1 MTATERAPA
10 KINLTLHVTGQR
22 PDGYHLLDSLVVFTA
37 QGDMLTAGP
46 SQGLSLGVT
55 GPEAAALKA
64 GPENLVWRAAHLM
77 GAPDVA
83 LVLHKHL
90 PLASGIGGGSAD
102 AAACLRLLSR
112 LTGRPVPARP
122 LVLGLGADVPVCLT
136 SQPCRMQGVGEVVTP
151 LPDFPDFWLVLV
163 NPRVEVST
171 AQVFGALA
179 QRENP
184 RMPESLPRWPDTA
197 ALFDWLAGQR
207 NDLQAPAC
215 ALVPEIRQVLQALAR
230 SDGCA
235 IARMSGSG
243 ATCFGLYARRSDA
256 EAAAA
261 ALAAAQP
268 GWWVVATPQFAAQD
282 SRATT

>member
-22 PDGYHLLDSLVVFTA
+22 PDGYHLLDSLVVFA
-37 QGDMLTAGP
+37 AYGDSLTAGP
-46 SQGLSLGVT
+46 SQGLSLAVT
-55 GPEAAALKA
+55 GPEASGLKA
-64 GPENLVWRAAHLM
+64 GPENLVWRAAQLM

-102 AAACLRLLSR
+102 AAACLRLLAR
-112 LTGRPVPARP
+112 LTDRPMPARARA
-122 LVLGLGADVPVCLT
+122 LVLGADVPVCLR
-136 SQPCRMQGVGEVVTP
+136 PVACRMQGVGEAVKP
-151 LPDFPDFWLVLV
+151 LPACPDFWMVLV

-171 AQVFGALA
+171 PQVFRALA
-179 QRENP
+179 QRRNP
-184 RMPESLPRWPDTA
+184 PMPETLPRWPDAA

-215 ALVPEIRQVLQALAR
+215 VLVPEVAQVLNAL
-230 SDGCA
+230 SDTEGCA

-243 ATCFGLYARRSDA
+243 ATCFGLYARQSEA

-261 ALAAAQP
+261 LLAAARP
-268 GWWVVATPQFAAQD
+268 EWWVVATAQFRAQD